1 MGLNP
6 AGRVLPVGAADRRTL
21 LVGGDIVVLSAVTL
35 LALRIGAGRSGWEW
49 SAGFVA
55 RHAFWPAILVTLW
68 IGLAWANGLYDL
80 RRAPDRWMAA
90 ILSAKVSA
98 QLVVIWAVIYFLPPP
113 WTLVRHVAVF
123 YALGAAAVMPLW
135 RQAYAAVFSRD
146 TFRRRMFILGASRA
160 GRLALEAA
168 RAAPHEFDPLGF
180 VDDDPSLAGTVID
193 GVPVVADHTS
203 LIAQA
208 QALGATDLVLAVPRN
223 LRGGLF
229 AALMEARERGLVVT
243 PMAVFYEQVTGR
255 LPVEHIG
262 DHWAVALPLDPADSR
277 GLYRG
282 LKRGSELLMGTLGLV
297 VLALLLPFVAI
308 ALRLDSKGPVFY
320 RQMRTGKGGEPFSL
334 WKLRTMRVD
343 AEAEGPQWADESDPR
358 VTRVGRWLR
367 RTRLDELPQA
377 INVVRGEMSVVGPR
391 PERPEFVGRLA
402 QKIPFYRARHAVRP
416 GVTGWAAI
424 HQGYAGSE
432 EEALIRLQYDLYY
445 LKHQSV
451 LLDAYIL
458 LRTVSTVLRLRGR

>member
-6 AGRVLPVGAADRRTL
+6 VGRVLPVGASDRSRL
-21 LVGGDIVVLSAVTL
+21 LLGGDVAVLSAVTL
-35 LALRIGAGRSGWEW
+35 VALRIGAGRSGWEW
-49 SAGFVA
+49 SAGFLA
-55 RHAFWPAILVTLW
+55 RHAFWPVILVALW
-68 IGLAWANGLYDL
+68 IALAWANGLYDR

-98 QLVVIWAVIYFLPPP
+98 QLVVIWALIYFLPPP

-123 YALGAAAVMPLW
+123 YALGAAALMPLW

-146 TFRRRMFILGASRA
+146 TFRRRLLILGAGRA
-160 GRLALEAA
+160 GALALEAV
-168 RAAPHEFDPLGF
+168 RAAPHEFIACGF
-180 VDDDPSLAGTVID
+180 VDDDPALAGTSID
-193 GVPVVADHTS
+193 GVPVVADHTR
-203 LIAQA
+203 LIREAEA
-208 QALGATDLVLAVPRN
+208 RGATDLVLAIPRN
-223 LRGGLF
+223 LRGALF

-243 PMAVFYEQVTGR
+243 PMAVFYEEVTGR
-255 LPVEHIG
+255 VPVEHIG

-277 GLYRG
+277 GVYRG
-282 LKRGSELLMGTLGLV
+282 LKRGADLAMGFLGLV
-297 VLALLLPFVAI
+297 MLALVLPFVAV
-308 ALRLDSKGPVFY
+308 ALRLDSTGPVFY
-320 RQMRTGKGGEPFSL
+320 RQTRTGKRGEAFSL

-343 AEAEGPQWADESDPR
+343 AEPEGPRWADESDPR

-377 INVVRGEMSVVGPR
+377 INVVRGDMSVVGPR

-402 QKIPFYRARHAVRP
+402 AAIPFYRARHAVRP

-424 HQGYAGSE
+424 HQDYAGSE
-432 EEALIRLQYDLYY
+432 EAALLRLQYDLYY
-445 LKHQSV
+445 IKHQSV

-458 LRTVSTVLRLRGR
+458 LRTVSTVVRLRGR